1 VIDVVIPVRNNLALT
16 ESCLNHLQDQT
27 VPHRVIVVDNGS
39 TDGTPDALRERWPN
53 VQLERFPDQLGFAQA
68 CNRGVA
74 AGSGDFV
81 VLLNNDV
88 NCRPDFL
95 ERLIAPLRA
104 DASVGATA
112 ALMLQPDEQLI
123 DSVGLCAD
131 PTLAAFP
138 RLHGLPASRA
148 ADKRPLLA
156 GPAGAGAGYR
166 RRAWSE
172 VGGLDE
178 GMPAYTEDFEL
189 GLRLHS
195 AGWSVV
201 ATPDA
206 VGVHLGSASYGR
218 RSAEQRRHFGYGRGY
233 VIGRY
238 RLLRSRHA
246 LRTLAIELLVG
257 FADALIWR
265 DLAAVKG
272 RAKGWRAGRR
282 LPARPAPPDGVIDPA
297 IGVLGSIMLR
307 RSALG
312 SR

>member
-1 VIDVVIPVRNNLALT
+1 MIDVVIPVHNNLAMT
-16 ESCLNHLQDQT
+16 ESCLSHLQRQT
-27 VPHRVIVVDNGS
+27 VLHRVIVVDNGS
-39 TDGTPDALRERWPN
+39 TDGTPDALRERWPD

-88 NCRPDFL
+88 DCRPDFL
-95 ERLIAPLRA
+95 ERLIAPLQA
-104 DASVGATA
+104 DALVGATA
-112 ALMLQPDEQLI
+112 ALMLQPDEQSI
-123 DSVGLCAD
+123 DSVGLWAD
-131 PTLAAFP
+131 ATLAAFP
-138 RLHGLPASRA
+138 RLHGLPARRA
-148 ADKRPLLA
+148 SEKYPLLA

-166 RRAWSE
+166 RSAWLA

-178 GMPAYTEDFEL
+178 QIPAYTEDFEL

-201 ATPDA
+201 ATPNA

-218 RSAEQRRHFGYGRGY
+218 RSAEQRRHFGFGRGY

-238 RLLRSRHA
+238 RVLRGRHA
-246 LRTLAIELLVG
+246 LRALATEALVV
-257 FADALIWR
+257 FVDVLIWR
-265 DLAAVKG
+265 DLAALTG
-272 RAKGWRAGRR
+272 RAAGWRAGRR
-282 LPARPAPPDGVIDPA
+282 LPARQASSGVIDPA
-297 IGVLGSIMLR
+297 IGVLESIMLR

-312 SR
+312 RR